1 MKELG
6 RVDELGLKRFGSFC
20 SGKSADGSAVC
31 LDSDFAVVLHL
42 ELED

>member
-6 RVDELGLKRFGSFC
+6 RVDELGLERFGSLC
-20 SGKSADGSAVC
+20 SGECADGSAVR